1 MSERRPD
8 ILIVDDTPANLRL
21 LGGMLGK
28 QGYKSR
34 PVPSGALALQAI
46 ESEPPDLILLDI
58 NMPGMNGYE
67 TCERLKADARFR
79 DIPVIFISALGETED
94 KLRAFSAGGVDYVSK
109 PFQFAEVEA
118 RISTHLRLRA
128 LQRELEQHNRHLSEL
143 VTAQVKE
150 ISDAQHATIFALAK
164 IAEAKDEDTGAH
176 LLRVRQYCRA
186 IAERLGE
193 RKAFPVPVLIDR
205 EFVEVIEWASPLHDI
220 GKVCVPD
227 AVLLKRG
234 PLTQEEWA
242 VMRTHTTVG
251 ARTLESVLV
260 NYPRNAF
267 VKMGV
272 EIARSHHERWDGS
285 GYPEGLAGEA
295 IPLAARIFTV
305 ADQYDAL
312 RSPRP
317 YKPPFDHE
325 KTFRILV
332 EGDGRTSPEHFDPR
346 VLAAFREVAPE
357 LARIWDRFAE
367 EESRSRKEPAEPA

>member
-234 PLTQEEWA
+234 PLTPEEWA
-242 VMRTHTTVG
+242 VMKRHTTAG
-251 ARTLESVLV
+251 SETLEAVLLRH
-260 NYPRNAF
+260 PRNAF
-267 VKMGV
+267 LRMGTD
-272 EIARSHHERWDGS
+272 IARSHHENWDGS
-285 GYPEGLAGEA
+285 GYPDGLAGES
-295 IPLAARIFTV
+295 IPLSARIFAI
-305 ADQYDAL
+305 ADRYDAM
-312 RSPRP
+312 RSRRP
-317 YKPPFDHE
+317 YKPSLSHDE
-325 KTFRILV
+325 VVRLIL
-332 EGDGRTSPEHFDPR
+332 EGNDRSRPEHFDPR
-346 VLAAFREVAPE
+346 VLLTFREMEGEFA
-357 LARIWDRFAE
+357 AIWDRSADGL
-367 EESRSRKEPAEPA
+367 SPLGPAP

>member
-1 MSERRPD
+1 MSERKPD

-21 LGGMLGK
+21 LGGMLAK

-67 TCERLKADARFR
+67 TCERLKADARYR

-118 RISTHLRLRA
+118 RISTHLRIRA

-143 VTAQVKE
+143 VAEQVRE

-164 IAEAKDEDTGAH
+164 VAEAKDEDTGAH

-186 IAERLGE
+186 LAVHLAERNV
-193 RKAFPVPVLIDR
+193 FPGGIDK
-205 EFVEVIEWASPLHDI
+205 EFIEVIEWASPLHDI
-220 GKVCVPD
+220 GKVSVPD

-234 PLTQEEWA
+234 PLTPEEWS
-242 VMRTHTTVG
+242 VMRTHATVG

-260 NYPRNAF
+260 SYPRNTL
-267 VKMGV
+267 VKMGA

-317 YKPPFDHE
+317 YKPPFDHDR
-325 KTFRILV
+325 TVRILL
-332 EGDGRTSPEHFDPR
+332 EGDGRTMPHHFDPH
-346 VLAAFREVAPE
+346 VLAAFREIAPE
-357 LARIWDRFAE
+357 FATIWDRW
-367 EESRSRKEPAEPA
+367 

>member
-1 MSERRPD
+1 M
-8 ILIVDDTPANLRL
+8 
-21 LGGMLGK
+21 
-28 QGYKSR
+28 YK
-34 PVPSGALALQAI
+34 
-46 ESEPPDLILLDI
+46 
-58 NMPGMNGYE
+58 
-67 TCERLKADARFR
+67 
-79 DIPVIFISALGETED
+79 
-94 KLRAFSAGGVDYVSK
+94 
-109 PFQFAEVEA
+109 
-118 RISTHLRLRA
+118 
-128 LQRELEQHNRHLSEL
+128 
-143 VTAQVKE
+143 
-150 ISDAQHATIFALAK
+150 
-164 IAEAKDEDTGAH
+164 
-176 LLRVRQYCRA
+176 RQ
-186 IAERLGE
+186 
-193 RKAFPVPVLIDR
+193 
-205 EFVEVIEWASPLHDI
+205 
-220 GKVCVPD
+220 
-227 AVLLKRG
+227 VLLKRG
-234 PLTQEEWA
+234 SLTQEEWA

>member
-1 MSERRPD
+1 MTDRKPD

-21 LGGMLGK
+21 LSGMLGK

-34 PVPSGALALQAI
+34 PVPSGALALQAV

-67 TCERLKADARFR
+67 VCGKLKGDERFR

-118 RISTHLRLRA
+118 RIATHLRLRA
-128 LQRELEQHNRHLSEL
+128 LQRELERHNRHLSEL
-143 VTAQVKE
+143 VAHQVKE

-164 IAEAKDEDTGAH
+164 VAEAKDEDTGAH

-186 IAERLGE
+186 IADRLGE
-193 RKAFPVPVLIDR
+193 RNAYPGRIDR
-205 EFVEVIEWASPLHDI
+205 DFIEIIEWASPLHDI
-220 GKVCVPD
+220 GKVSVPD

-234 PLTQEEWA
+234 PLTPEEWA
-242 VMRTHTTVG
+242 VMRTHTLVG

-260 NYPRNAF
+260 SYPRNAF
-267 VKMGV
+267 VQMGV

-305 ADQYDAL
+305 GDQYDAL

-317 YKPPFDHE
+317 YKPPFDHDWAV
-325 KTFRILV
+325 RVIL
-332 EGDGRTSPEHFDPR
+332 EGDRRTSPAHFDPR
-346 VLAAFREVAPE
+346 VLTAFREVAPE
-357 LARIWDRFAE
+357 LSRIWDRFAE
-367 EESRSRKEPAEPA
+367 EENRKGSDE